1 MKKFLPTTNKQM
13 AALLLSGSLVLAPV
27 ASAGTISYEG
37 MIGGDLTNASVSG
50 LVEGFSWFDD
60 DAAGVDFWK
69 LQVGNQGLNLNIRG
83 TASTTDLDLAF
94 SLYSGTTVA
103 DESEF
108 DSIGDFGGMP
118 FLYQADDEIIINDP
132 LGDPA
137 LIDISLAAGEYTIAI
152 GGYDSEDFGPYA
164 YNLSVTTVPV
174 PAAFWLMLAP
184 LAGMFTAGRRKS

>member
-1 MKKFLPTTNKQM
+1 MKIFLPAATKQM
-13 AALLLSGSLVLAPV
+13 LTLLLSGSLVLAPAV
-27 ASAGTISYEG
+27 SATTISYEG
-37 MIGGDLTNASVSG
+37 IIDGAITNVSG
-50 LVEGFSWFDD
+50 SVEGFSWFDD

-69 LQVGNQGLNLNIRG
+69 LQVDNKGLNLNIRG

-108 DSIGDFGGMP
+108 DSIGDFGGMT
-118 FLYQADDEIIINDP
+118 FLYQADDEVILNDP

-137 LIDISLAAGEYTIAI
+137 LTNISLAAGEYTIAI